1 MKNNR
6 IRIETQ
12 YKENDTYNEFEF
24 MKELKANNIVK
35 ERVELYRDFT
45 VNLICYAHTS
55 YFGKDYLKSQED
67 INGHFNWA
75 FSKVIKEFEQENI
88 VFINTKELNDY
99 FHEYFMHQFYNFET
113 IPPIQDY
120 ITFWDDIFSL
130 HPKKQKNIMKV
141 LTDLYLTFDT
151 ALDNKKTLV
160 EI

>member
-1 MKNNR
+1 MKNNK
-6 IRIETQ
+6 IRIETV
-12 YKENDTYNEFEF
+12 YKENNVFNEYEL

-45 VNLICYAHTS
+45 VNLICYVHTT
-55 YFGKDYLKSQED
+55 YFGKDFLKKEED
-67 INGHFNWA
+67 IIGHFNWA
-75 FSKVIKEFEQENI
+75 FEKVIKEFEIEGIRFND
-88 VFINTKELNDY
+88 TKELYIYFQDY
-99 FHEYFMHQFYNFET
+99 FLHQFYNFESV
-113 IPPIQDY
+113 PPIKDY
-120 ITFWDDIFSL
+120 IVFWDDIFSL

>member
-1 MKNNR
+1 MKNNK
-6 IRIETQ
+6 IRIETV
-12 YKENDTYNEFEF
+12 YKENNVLNEYEL
-24 MKELKANNIVK
+24 MKDLKANNIVK

-45 VNLICYAHTS
+45 VNLICYVHTT
-55 YFGKDYLKSQED
+55 YFGKDFLKKEED

-75 FSKVIKEFEQENI
+75 FEKVIKEFESEGIRFN
-88 VFINTKELNDY
+88 NTKELHVYFHDY
-99 FHEYFMHQFYNFET
+99 FLHQFYNFESV
-113 IPPIQDY
+113 PPIKDY
-120 ITFWDDIFSL
+120 IVFWDDIFSL